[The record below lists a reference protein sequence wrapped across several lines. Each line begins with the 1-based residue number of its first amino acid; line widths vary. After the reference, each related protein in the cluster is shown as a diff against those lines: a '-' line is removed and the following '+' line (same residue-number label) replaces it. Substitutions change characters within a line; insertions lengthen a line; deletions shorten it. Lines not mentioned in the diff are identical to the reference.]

1 MPAPAPRDV
10 VCVACEKRMLSVFS
24 ACGRRLLPPILLPS
38 PISTLH
44 CTGPYVMALTAAAT
58 LSVWDVHRQ
67 VVVVK
72 EESLHSIL
80 AGVHGPSGVGA
91 AQAGAGVTGL
101 PAKATSKLWAPLL
114 RGLVPTDRNTQE
126 PSVCLAR
133 KRHDGISDLADT
145 AWDPRDEPVRRQGLL
160 LQPIAVHV
168 VSSPPLGPLLP
179 LSTLWGPVLGG
190 HLSVPG
196 LVCQHFRPGLWPA
209 PTSGGPYGC
218 AGRLA
223 HTAPAGPSVSLSASC
238 PCVPRN
244 LVSDKQDSLAQ
255 CADFRSSLP
264 PQDAMLC
271 SGPLAIVQGRAST

>member
-1 MPAPAPRDV
+1 M
-10 VCVACEKRMLSVFS
+10 CVACEKRMLSVFS

-80 AGVHGPSGVGA
+80 AGVRGPSGVGA

-101 PAKATSKLWAPLL
+101 PAKAMSKLWAPLL
-114 RGLVPTDRNTQE
+114 RGLVPADRNMRE
-126 PSVCLAR
+126 PSVCLVR

-145 AWDPRDEPVRRQGLL
+145 AWDPRDEPVGRQGLL
-160 LQPIAVHV
+160 LQPVSVHV
-168 VSSPPLGPLLP
+168 VSSPPLGPARGPVLL

-190 HLSVPG
+190 ALECSWACPPAFPAWPLASAHIRNPLRVCRAPGSRCPCWASGFPEPLLPPCPQEPG
-196 LVCQHFRPGLWPA
+196 L
-209 PTSGGPYGC
+209 
-218 AGRLA
+218 
-223 HTAPAGPSVSLSASC
+223 
-238 PCVPRN
+238 
-244 LVSDKQDSLAQ
+244 
-255 CADFRSSLP
+255 
-264 PQDAMLC
+264 
-271 SGPLAIVQGRAST
+271 

>member
-1 MPAPAPRDV
+1 M
-10 VCVACEKRMLSVFS
+10 CVACEKRMLSVFS

-80 AGVHGPSGVGA
+80 AGVRGPSGVGA

-101 PAKATSKLWAPLL
+101 PAKAMSKLWAPLL
-114 RGLVPTDRNTQE
+114 RGLVPADRNMRE
-126 PSVCLAR
+126 PSVCLIR

-145 AWDPRDEPVRRQGLL
+145 AWDPRDEPVGRQGLL
-160 LQPIAVHV
+160 LQPVAVHV
-168 VSSPPLGPLLP
+168 VSSPPLGPARGPVLL

-196 LVCQHFRPGLWPA
+196 LVHQHFRPGLWPA
-209 PTSGGPYGC
+209 PTSGIPCGC
-218 AGRLA
+218 AGRPA
-223 HTAPAGPSVSLSASC
+223 HAAPAGPPVSLSPSC
-238 PCVPRN
+238 PRVPRN
-244 LVSDKQDSLAQ
+244 LVSDKQDSLVQ